1 MKIYEPAAIRNVA
14 LLSHMGNGK
23 TSLAEAFLFNA
34 GAINRMGRVDEGTT
48 VSDFDPDE
56 QRKGM
61 SVNLSV
67 LPLEWKG
74 HKINV
79 LDTPG
84 YADYVGEVMEA
95 LRVVDGA
102 VILASAVDGLEVG
115 TEQVWEYCS
124 SRDLPRIAV
133 INRLDRENASF
144 ERVLEQLRERFGKC
158 VVPAQVPIGTR
169 EAYRGVVDLISKK
182 AILFG
187 DNGETTEG
195 EIPAELK
202 DECDRFCEQLVESV
216 AETDDELVTKY
227 LEGESLSD
235 EEIHRGLR
243 QGVLNGTIVP
253 VYSAAG
259 GVNKGASLVL
269 DAIAEYLPS
278 PAAVKPQMA
287 QNAQTKKEEEL
298 AADPNGPLAALVFKT
313 LADPFMGR
321 LTYFRVY
328 SGTLKPDSHVWNA
341 NKDKEERLGTIFT
354 MRGKSQENVTAVP
367 AGDIAAVAKLALTT
381 TGETLSAREHP
392 LVLPPV
398 EFPDPVYSAA
408 LEAKSRQDQDKMGPA
423 LQRIMEEDPTIR
435 VHRDPETAQ
444 TVISGMG
451 DSHIES
457 TVEKIK
463 RKFGADMKVEPL
475 RIPYR
480 ETIKAK
486 ATAEGRFVRQ
496 TGGHGQYGVCS
507 IEIEPL
513 PRGTGYE
520 FVDKIVGGV
529 VSHSFR
535 PAVDK
540 GIQEAMA
547 EGVLAGYPVVDFRA
561 TLFDGK
567 EHTVDSSEMA
577 FKIAGS
583 MAFKSAVEKAGVAM
597 LEPVMHVE
605 VTVPDQYT
613 GDIMGDM
620 STKRGRVHGM
630 NPNGNGTTT
639 IEAEVPMAEMVRY
652 AADLRSM
659 TQGRGTFK
667 MRFGHYEEVP
677 GNVAQKV
684 IEEAK
689 TRKAAAA

>member
-1 MKIYEPAAIRNVA
+1 MKIYEPAAIRNVG
-14 LLSHMGNGK
+14 LLSHMGTGK
-23 TSLAEAFLFNA
+23 TTLAEALLFNA

-48 VSDFDPDE
+48 VSDYDPDE
-56 QRKGM
+56 QRKRM

-74 HKINV
+74 RKINV
-79 LDTPG
+79 VDAPG

-95 LRVVDGA
+95 LRVIDGA

-115 TEQVWEYCS
+115 TEQVWEYCT

-133 INRLDRENASF
+133 INRMDRENASF
-144 ERVLEQLRERFGKC
+144 ERTLEQMRERFGKC
-158 VVPAQVPIGTR
+158 VVPAQVPIGSR
-169 EAYRGVVDLISKK
+169 DQYRGVVDLVTQK
-182 AILFG
+182 ALLFG
-187 DNGETTEG
+187 DNGQTTEG
-195 EIPAELK
+195 EVPADLQ
-202 DECDRFCEQLVESV
+202 DEVQRFREQLIESV

-227 LEGESLSD
+227 LEGEALTG
-235 EEIHRGLR
+235 EEIQKGLR
-243 QGVLNGTIVP
+243 QGVLSGSIVP
-253 VYSAAG
+253 VYSSAALA
-259 GVNKGASLVL
+259 NLGAGPIL
-269 DAIAEYLPS
+269 DAIAEYLPA
-278 PAAVKPQMA
+278 PTAGTIKATNP
-287 QNAQTKKEEEL
+287 QTKKEEDL
-298 AADPNGPLAALVFKT
+298 APDPNGPLAALVFKT

-328 SGTLKPDSHVWNA
+328 SGTLRPDTHAWNA
-341 NKDKEERLGTIFT
+341 NREKEERLGTIF
-354 MRGKSQENVTAVP
+354 MLRGKNQENVTAVP
-367 AGDIAAVAKLALTT
+367 AGDIAAVAKLAVTT
-381 TGETLSAREHP
+381 TGETLSTREHP
-392 LVLPPV
+392 LVLPPI
-398 EFPDPVYSAA
+398 EFPDPVFSAA
-408 LEAKSRQDQDKMGPA
+408 LEAKSRQDQDRMGPA
-423 LQRIMEEDPTIR
+423 LQRIMEEDPTVRIQ
-435 VHRDPETAQ
+435 RDAETGQ

-457 TVEKIK
+457 TVEKIR
-463 RKFGADMKVEPL
+463 RKFGADLRVEQL

-480 ETIKAK
+480 ETIRAK

-520 FVDKIVGGV
+520 FVDRIVGGV

-547 EGVLAGYPVVDFRA
+547 EGVLAGYPVVDVRA

-583 MAFKSAVEKAGVAM
+583 MAFKSAVEKAGMVM

-605 VTVPDQYT
+605 VTVPEQYT
-613 GDIMGDM
+613 GDVMGDL

-630 NPNGNGTTT
+630 NPNGNGTTS

-652 AADLRSM
+652 SADLRSM

-667 MRFGHYEEVP
+667 MRFDHYEEVP
-677 GNVAQKV
+677 GNVAQRV
-684 IEEAK
+684 IEDSK
-689 TRKAAAA
+689 TRKAGAA